1 MNPAPT
7 LETVTEADL
16 VFMRRAI
23 AQSEQA
29 LVDGERPFGAVI
41 VGPDGVVIAENHG
54 RSFAGKDL
62 TAHAELTAVRSLSD
76 RHSREYLLG
85 ATLYSSTEPCA
96 MCAGAIYWA
105 HIGRLVYGISEERLR
120 DIRNFTEPTALTVK
134 AKTVLDTGGHPTTVI
149 GPVLEE
155 EAVVPHQKY
164 WLLGKV

>member
-1 MNPAPT
+1 MADASSQ
-7 LETVTEADL
+7 TVTEADL
-16 VFMRRAI
+16 AFMRRAI

-76 RHSREYLLG
+76 RYGRDYLLG
-85 ATLYSSTEPCA
+85 STLYSSTEPCA

-120 DIRNFTEPTALTVK
+120 DIRNTTESTALTIK
-134 AKTVLDTGGHPTTVI
+134 ARSILDTGGHPTLVI
-149 GPVLEE
+149 GPLLEK
-155 EAVVPHQKY
+155 EAVEPHRKY
-164 WLLGKV
+164 WLSGKV